1 MLHFPN
7 FVDKLLDSMNEE
19 ETEKQI
25 TGKDDLPKAIIIKN
39 VPKELFD
46 DPQLKENFANLF
58 KQIDA
63 NVRIDYLKGFQ
74 RVRVVFTEPEH
85 ATAAKLLVEHHSF
98 NGAKLKAFFAQV
110 IMSSRFGKRSGKYH
124 ACEGRKSFLDLF
136 SKSDCRLTP

>member
-1 MLHFPN
+1 
-7 FVDKLLDSMNEE
+7 MNEE

-25 TGKDDLPKAIIIKN
+25 NDKTDLPKAIIVKN

-46 DPQLKENFANLF
+46 EPQLKENFANLF
-58 KQIDA
+58 KQIDE

-98 NGAKLKAFFAQV
+98 NGVKLKAFFAQV
-110 IMSSRFGKRSGKYH
+110 RVQTRRPKDAEKCVFGLFFKSLESILNIFFRISILRGRHSRMRRGI
-124 ACEGRKSFLDLF
+124 
-136 SKSDCRLTP
+136 